1 MKVTHPIIADRVS
14 EYVKGILVIEN
25 YQNKKPFMLP
35 LFANGTPTLVFQT
48 AKGQIKNQS
57 NYLTLFG
64 QTVLPDQLFIHGE
77 FTLIAYFLTPLSL
90 PNLFGIQAN
99 ELTDNPI
106 DLNLLSN
113 NSVLQEQLLNA
124 KTISKALSLLDDYI
138 IALITKSKVCVNKI
152 KYATEKILLNPF
164 GNILAQVQN
173 ELCVTER
180 TFQRLFEKN
189 VGVSPNQFRRIN
201 QFNKAFQQLN
211 SRQFKSLS
219 DIAFDN
225 GYADQSHYI
234 KVFKE
239 FTQITPT
246 DYLRITNLS

>member
-1 MKVTHPIIADRVS
+1 MKVTHPIIADRIS
-14 EYVKGILVIEN
+14 EHVKGILVIEN

-64 QTVLPDQLFIHGE
+64 QTVLPGQLFINGE

-90 PNLFGIQAN
+90 PILFGIPAN

-106 DLNLLSN
+106 DLNSLSN

-124 KTISKALSLLDDYI
+124 KTISKALYLLDDYI
-138 IALITKSKVCVNKI
+138 ITLITKSKAGVNKI
-152 KYATEKILLNPF
+152 KYATEKILLNPY
-164 GNILAQVQN
+164 GNILVQVQN

-211 SRQFKSLS
+211 RRQFQSLS

-234 KVFKE
+234 KTFKE
-239 FTQITPT
+239 FTLITPT
-246 DYLRITNLS
+246 DYLRIANLS

>member
-1 MKVTHPIIADRVS
+1 MKVSHSIIADKIS
-14 EYVKGILVIEN
+14 EHVKGILVIEN
-25 YQNKKPFMLP
+25 YQSNTPFMLP

-64 QTVLPDQLFIHGE
+64 QTVLPEHLFINGK
-77 FTLIAYFLTPLSL
+77 FTLIAYFLSPLSL
-90 PNLFGIQAN
+90 PTLFGIQAN

-113 NSVLQEQLLNA
+113 NCVLQEQLLNA
-124 KTISKALSLLDDYI
+124 KSISKALSLLDDYI
-138 IALITKSKVCVNKI
+138 VALITKSKAGINKI
-152 KYATEKILLNPF
+152 KYATEKILLNPY
-164 GNILAQVQN
+164 GNILARVQN
-173 ELCVTER
+173 ELCTTER

-211 SRQFKSLS
+211 NKQFQSLS

-234 KVFKE
+234 KAFKE
-239 FTQITPT
+239 FTRITPT
-246 DYLRITNLS
+246 DYLRNTNLS